1 MYTNTYSIYT
11 KVVLYTFH
19 KDRLSRCYFALDFPE
34 VLDCACDGGVIIFFC
49 WGEGQD
55 RLCFPVSM
63 TNVLV
68 AHHGF
73 FQCGSSW
80 EWAGG
85 TDRCAGQ
92 SIWRLHVDPPAQNT
106 QPAALVL
113 MLPLSIYFE
122 WFPIRSFSYLIPY
135 LGAVI
140 TSWYLRSTLTNHLN
154 WHTVIHKGVLVFEW
168 CL

>member
-11 KVVLYTFH
+11 KVLLYTFH
-19 KDRLSRCYFALDFPE
+19 KDRLSRCYFTLDFPE

-73 FQCGSSW
+73 SSVVPA
-80 EWAGG
+80 ESGLVG
-85 TDRCAGQ
+85 RTGVPDRAFEDCMLTL
-92 SIWRLHVDPPAQNT
+92 LHRI
-106 QPAALVL
+106 
-113 MLPLSIYFE
+113 LSLQH
-122 WFPIRSFSYLIPY
+122 WF
-135 LGAVI
+135 
-140 TSWYLRSTLTNHLN
+140 
-154 WHTVIHKGVLVFEW
+154 
-168 CL
+168 